1 MRSFQERLSEFQ
13 RRRVQLVAISVDP
26 PDVTLEHTR
35 KLGFTFAFLSDQQHN
50 AIRSYDLVHGSP
62 EEGPIA
68 RSAEFLID
76 SQGIVR
82 WRNLTPDYYVR
93 LRPEQVFEVLDQ
105 LGR

>member
-1 MRSFQERLSEFQ
+1 MG
-13 RRRVQLVAISVDP
+13 VSVDP
-26 PDVTLEHTR
+26 PDVTLDHIR
-35 KLGFTFAFLSDQQHN
+35 KAGFTFTFLSDHEHK

-82 WRNLTPDYYVR
+82 WRNLTSDYYVR
-93 LRPEQVFEVLDQ
+93 LRPEQVFEAMDR